1 MNLHKSHFLFSI
13 LLLGLLLLA
22 CMPNEPV
29 PTPDPDP
36 QPIDTILEEPLTFL
50 ALGDSYTI
58 GEAVG
63 INLRWPVQLKDS
75 LIAQGLD
82 MDTPRIIARTGWTTD
97 ELIRAID
104 NTNDLDP
111 SYDLVSLLIGVNNQY
126 RNYDF
131 VEYEREFPVLLRQAL
146 NFADGDTNRVIVL
159 SIPDY
164 GVTPF
169 GSFGD
174 QDKIAREL
182 DEYNAFAQAEAE
194 KKGIAFYDITP
205 ISREAADDRSLVA
218 SDGLHPSG
226 EMYTRWVELIR
237 KEVQRKLDK

>member
-1 MNLHKSHFLFSI
+1 MKLHNSHFLFSI
-13 LLLGLLLLA
+13 LLMGVLLLA
-22 CMPNEPV
+22 CMPDEPS
-29 PTPDPDP
+29 PKPDPEP
-36 QPIDTILEEPLTFL
+36 EPIDTVQEEALTFL

-58 GEAVG
+58 GESVG

-82 MDTPRIIARTGWTTD
+82 MESPRIIARTGWTTD
-97 ELIRAID
+97 ELIQAIS
-104 NTNDLDP
+104 NTGNLDP
-111 SYDLVSLLIGVNNQY
+111 TYDLVSLLIGVNNQY
-126 RNYDF
+126 RKYNF

-146 NFADGDTNRVIVL
+146 NYAGGDTNRVIVL

-174 QDKIAREL
+174 PEEIAREL
-182 DEYNAFAQAEAE
+182 DEYNAFAKEEAE
-194 KKGIAFYDITP
+194 KKGIDFYDITP
-205 ISREAADDRSLVA
+205 ISREAEDDRSLVA

-226 EMYTRWVELIR
+226 KMYTRWVELIR
-237 KEVQRKLDK
+237 EEVQAKLDD